1 MTTSLDFHHV
11 GVACNSIEREL
22 KIYQQLGYTYE
33 RGFTDSIQGVRGAF
47 ICLGGMRLELL
58 ENLPGSST
66 LNVWISREIKLY
78 HIGYYVHSVSG
89 GLKWMKENRVLV
101 TSKPQPA
108 IAFNGRS
115 IVFGM
120 TRNGDLIELISKT
133 D

>member
-1 MTTSLDFHHV
+1 MSTFLDFHHV

-33 RGFTDSIQGVRGAF
+33 RSFTDSIQGVRGAF
-47 ICLGGMRLELL
+47 ICLGDMRLELL
-58 ENLPGSST
+58 ENLPESST
-66 LNVWISREIKLY
+66 LNVWISREVKYY
-78 HIGYYVHSVSG
+78 HIGYFIDSVSV
-89 GLKWMKENRVLV
+89 GLNWMKENRVLV

-108 IAFNGRS
+108 VAFNGRS

-120 TRNGDLIELISKT
+120 TRNRDLIELISKT